1 MRAGRAAVWLLLV
14 AGCGG
19 DSESDRDG
27 LYRVINGGTVQR
39 EHGWAGVR
47 RGETS
52 LRTDLLP
59 LGVWH
64 ALRERIDQ
72 AELDVV
78 TRCLEQVRT
87 YNACFTELPCEAF
100 EDRRQPAWLSGIELA
115 PCGCGVAGYAPEPG
129 WIVRRAVLPENL
141 SACEG
146 VLPLQGAPPT
156 PDFACP

>member
-1 MRAGRAAVWLLLV
+1 MSCIESSAAARFSGNMR
-14 AGCGG
+14 
-19 DSESDRDG
+19 
-27 LYRVINGGTVQR
+27 
-39 EHGWAGVR
+39 VR
-47 RGETS
+47 RFDAARPRS
-52 LRTDLLP
+52 ARTCSHW
-59 LGVWH
+59 VWH

-72 AELDVV
+72 AELVVV

-115 PCGCGVAGYAPEPG
+115 PCGCGVADYAPEPG

-156 PDFACP
+156 PGFACP